1 MRKIHSL
8 NAVICIA
15 AGKSQ
20 VPVIL
25 KAKTLGYT
33 IIAIDQN
40 KKAPGFDFADFKIF
54 KSTFDSDE
62 IIKELKEFTKK
73 YRIQGILNG
82 SSGPP
87 VIVSAKLSKL

>member
-1 MRKIHSL
+1 MKKIHSL

-40 KKAPGFDFADFKIF
+40 KKAPGFDFADFSFIEEPAMKQWLDIAHP
-54 KSTFDSDE
+54 D
-62 IIKELKEFTKK
+62 L
-73 YRIQGILNG
+73 
-82 SSGPP
+82 
-87 VIVSAKLSKL
+87 AKFI